1 MLKNKD
7 IFFKKKILI
16 YGLGK
21 SGLST
26 YKFLKKKSEIFLYDD
41 NKINCKKREIKKH
54 LISFKNIVKK
64 NIDYIIISPGINIKE
79 CKLNNFL
86 KKNIEKIYTDLDI
99 FYSIYGENKN
109 ITITGTN
116 GKSTTAKIL
125 YEVLKK
131 QKIDV
136 RLAGNIGIP
145 ILSEKKITKKTIF
158 VIEASSYQLEYSK
171 VFRSN
176 IAVILNI
183 SPDHLERHKTL
194 KNYIRAKF
202 KLIKNQTKKDYA
214 IINTNNVY
222 IKKQAITQKFLP
234 KIIKVNKLVE
244 PIILKK
250 IDNPYFMT
258 DGNKENLSFILEI
271 IKILKI
277 KKEKVFKILN
287 KFNGLKYRQQIIF
300 KSKNL
305 TIINDSKATSF
316 SSSTSIL
323 KSISNV
329 YWIVGGLAKKGDKF
343 LLSKNKCKK
352 IKVYIFGKNK
362 SFFIKELKNIVKYE
376 SFKNLK
382 TLIKKIY
389 LDLKKTK
396 NKQHQTILFSP
407 AAASFDNF
415 KNFEERGLYF
425 NNLIKK
431 FNNVKR

>member
-41 NKINCKKREIKKH
+41 NKINYKNSKIKKK
-54 LISFKNIVKK
+54 LISFKDIVKK

-79 CKLNNFL
+79 CKLKDFL
-86 KKNIEKIYTDLDI
+86 KKNIKKIHTDLDI
-99 FYSIYGENKN
+99 FHSIYGENKN

-125 YEVLKK
+125 FEVLRK

-136 RLAGNIGIP
+136 RLVGNIGIP
-145 ILSEKKITKKTIF
+145 ILSEKKITKKTTFI
-158 VIEASSYQLEYSK
+158 IEASSYQLEYSR
-171 VFRSN
+171 VFTSN

-194 KNYIRAKF
+194 KSYIRAKF

-214 IINTNNVY
+214 IINTSNVY

-234 KIIKVNKLVE
+234 KIIKVNKLIK

-250 IDNPYFMT
+250 INNPYFMT

-277 KKEKVFKILN
+277 KKERVFKILN

-343 LLSKNKCKK
+343 LLPRNKCKK
-352 IKVYIFGKNK
+352 FKAYIFGKDK
-362 SFFIKELKNIVKYE
+362 SFFIKELRNIVKYE

-389 LDLKKTK
+389 LDLKKNI
-396 NKQHQTILFSP
+396 NKEHQTILFSP

-415 KNFEERGLYF
+415 KNFEERGQYF
-425 NNLIKK
+425 NKLIKK